1 MRNTAYE
8 DRGTGTPLLLVHGH
22 PFNRT
27 MWHPQTEH
35 LAAAGHRVIVPDLRG
50 YGDTPPAGEHTTL
63 DVFAH
68 DLAAL
73 LDRLGVAR
81 CAVGGL
87 SMGAQIALEFYRLF
101 PERVTALVLAAGSPR
116 ADSAPARQVRRTTA
130 ERLLRE
136 GMTAYADETLPKMVC
151 RDTLQTR
158 PDVNR
163 HVLAM
168 MDTTD
173 PAGAAAALRGRAERP
188 DYLPLLPR
196 ITVPTLIVVGRHDE
210 FTPVAEAELM
220 RRHIPGARLEI
231 IESAGHLP
239 NLEQES
245 AFNAALAGFLTEHS
259 PLARSGGSPG

>member
-1 MRNTAYE
+1 MRNTAFE
-8 DRGTGTPLLLVHGH
+8 DRGTGAPLLLVHGH

-27 MWHPQTEH
+27 LWQPQTEH
-35 LAAAGHRVIVPDLRG
+35 FAAAGHRVIVPDLRG
-50 YGDTPPAGEHTTL
+50 YGDTPPAGDHTTL
-63 DVFAH
+63 DVFAR

-73 LDRLGVAR
+73 LDRLGVEH
-81 CAVGGL
+81 CTVGGL

-101 PERVTALVLAAGSPR
+101 PDRVTALVLAAGSAR
-116 ADSAPARQVRRTTA
+116 ADTEPARRLRRTTA
-130 ERLLRE
+130 DRLLRE

-196 ITVPTLIVVGRHDE
+196 ITVPTLIVVGRHDAY
-210 FTPVAEAELM
+210 TPVAEAELM
-220 RRHIPGARLEI
+220 HRHLPDSRLAV
-231 IESAGHLP
+231 IEAAGHLP

-245 AFNAALAGFLTEHS
+245 AFNAALGDFLTATT
-259 PLARSGGSPG
+259 LARSGGSPG